1 MAEAFAVLQRESKC
15 EVRRGEEER
24 KEGERDV
31 GESVGIVAFAASATA
46 VGLASLMEAPWHAR
60 LKMEMV

>member
-1 MAEAFAVLQRESKC
+1 M
-15 EVRRGEEER
+15 RRGEEER
-24 KEGERDV
+24 KEGERDA
-31 GESVGIVAFAASATA
+31 GKSVGIVAFAASATA